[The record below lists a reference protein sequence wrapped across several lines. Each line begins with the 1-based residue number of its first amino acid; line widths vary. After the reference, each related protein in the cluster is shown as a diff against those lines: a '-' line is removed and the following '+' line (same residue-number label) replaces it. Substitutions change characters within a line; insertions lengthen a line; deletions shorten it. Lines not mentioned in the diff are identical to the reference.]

1 MYYIIELQTTNGT
14 PAHIVQTAST
24 RNEAMS
30 KYHQVLASAAISQVD
45 VHACTII
52 DDHGISIAREFYD
65 HNEEPVVQE

>member
-45 VHACTII
+45 IHACTII
-52 DDHGISIAREFYD
+52 DDHGISIAREFYV

>member
-1 MYYIIELQTTNGT
+1 MYYIIELQTNNGT

-45 VHACTII
+45 IHACTII
-52 DDHGISIAREFYD
+52 DDHGISIAREFYV
-65 HNEEPVVQE
+65 HNEESVVQE